1 MANPQRA
8 GEDGR
13 TTMSDN
19 QATAHVTQ
27 TNSLTVA
34 AFVLSIMGMYASP
47 ILSGVLALV
56 GMRQV
61 KRHGQQGFAFGLA
74 ALVVSA
80 AVTALHVAM
89 WIECGHPNF
98 ELMTTA
104 HW

>member
-1 MANPQRA
+1 
-8 GEDGR
+8 
-13 TTMSDN
+13 MSDN
-19 QATAHVTQ
+19 QATARAMP

-47 ILSGVLALV
+47 ILSGVLAVV

-61 KRHGQQGFAFGLA
+61 KQRGQQGFAFGVA

-80 AVTALHVAM
+80 AVTVLHVAM
-89 WIECGHPNF
+89 WIEYGHPNF